1 MDYEKKLSELTLK
14 DKNIVVMTAENR
26 APVRSLPDLLG
37 NRFIDTGITE
47 QCMIGASAGLALRGK
62 IVIAHAL
69 ASFLVMRAYEFIR
82 TDIGIGKLPVK
93 IVGFVPG
100 LLSDGNGPTHQAIE
114 DISLLRSIPGMRI
127 FCPSDHDELV
137 DGLEKI
143 LYDPFPWYIRY
154 NVSECKKNSSQDF
167 SIGVAE
173 DFDTHNQLIIIT
185 YGFLFNQALIAKE
198 KLEKEGIN
206 IGILNLRTI
215 QPIDKNKVVRILKKS
230 KFIFTLEDHFQ
241 IGGIYS
247 IISEICLHERI
258 SPEVFPISLEDD
270 WFKPGL
276 INNVLETTGLSG
288 DKVYSKIKKILNK

>member
-1 MDYEKKLSELTLK
+1 MDYEKKLSELALK

-26 APVRSLPDLLG
+26 APVRSLPHLLG

-62 IVIAHAL
+62 IVVAHAL

-82 TDIGIGKLPVK
+82 TDIGIGRLPVK
-93 IVGFVPG
+93 LVGFVPG

-137 DGLEKI
+137 DGLEEI

-154 NVSECKKNSSQDF
+154 NISKCKKNSSQDF

-173 DFDTHNQLIIIT
+173 DLDTHNQLIIIT

-198 KLEKEGIN
+198 KLEREGIN

-230 KFIFTLEDHFQ
+230 KIIITLEDHFQ

-258 SPEVFPISLEDD
+258 SPEVFPISLGDD

>member
-1 MDYEKKLSELTLK
+1 
-14 DKNIVVMTAENR
+14 
-26 APVRSLPDLLG
+26 
-37 NRFIDTGITE
+37 
-47 QCMIGASAGLALRGK
+47 
-62 IVIAHAL
+62 
-69 ASFLVMRAYEFIR
+69 
-82 TDIGIGKLPVK
+82 
-93 IVGFVPG
+93 
-100 LLSDGNGPTHQAIE
+100 
-114 DISLLRSIPGMRI
+114 MRI
-127 FCPSDHDELV
+127 FCPSDNDELV
-137 DGLEKI
+137 DGLEEI

-154 NVSECKKNSSQDF
+154 NISECKKNSSQDF

-173 DFDTHNQLIIIT
+173 DLDTHNQLIIIT

-198 KLEKEGIN
+198 KLEREGIN

-230 KFIFTLEDHFQ
+230 KIIITLEDHFQ

>member
-1 MDYEKKLSELTLK
+1 MNYEKKLSELALK
-14 DKNIVVMTAENR
+14 DKNIVVMTSENR

-62 IVIAHAL
+62 IVVAHAL

-82 TDIGIGKLPVK
+82 TDIGIGRLPVK
-93 IVGFVPG
+93 LVGFVPG

-127 FCPSDHDELV
+127 FCPSDNDELV
-137 DGLEKI
+137 NGLEEI

-154 NVSECKKNSSQDF
+154 NISECKKNSSQDF

-173 DFDTHNQLIIIT
+173 DLDIHNKLIIIT

-215 QPIDKNKVVRILKKS
+215 QPIDKKKVVGILKKS
-230 KFIFTLEDHFQ
+230 KIIITLEDHFQ
-241 IGGIYS
+241 VGGIYS

-276 INNVLETTGLSG
+276 IKNVLEKTSLSG
-288 DKVYSKIKKILNK
+288 DKVCSKIKKILNK